1 MSTDIFVSIQYNAP
15 SKRKQRP
22 SELLPCDKCG
32 GTNRKK
38 NSNKCIDCFN
48 DAQRQ
53 RWRDQKNGT
62 IEVKARKSSNAIK
75 SYLAVDEPLKITLDT
90 PVQCYYSKAFRVCI
104 LAVRRKDAKEW
115 LKTHK
120 GVVKEDFMDMS
131 TCRISEIDVNLTDI
145 DLTQYGWK
153 PKTRK
158 VA

>member
-1 MSTDIFVSIQYNAP
+1 MSTDIFVSVQYNAP

-22 SELLPCDKCG
+22 SEVSPCAKCG
-32 GTNRKK
+32 GVNRKK
-38 NSNKCIDCFN
+38 NSNKCVDCYN

-62 IEVKARKSSNAIK
+62 IEAKPRKSSSAIK
-75 SYLAVDEPLKITLDT
+75 SYLAVDEPLRITLDT
-90 PVQCYYSKAFRVCI
+90 VVQCYYSKPFRVCI
-104 LAVRRKDAKEW
+104 LAVRRKDAKDW
-115 LKTHK
+115 LKKYK

-131 TCRISEIDVNLTDI
+131 VCRISEIDVNLTDI

-158 VA
+158 AA